1 MLIYNEKE
9 KPNLSSIEI
18 DNDWN
23 YGEVEECKIHKV
35 HSYPAKFPPFI
46 TTKAIDYA
54 IRKGVNIQ
62 KIGDVF
68 CGCGTVSYEA
78 NKNNI
83 DFFGCDINPVAVMIS
98 KVKSTKYK
106 QHTLQ
111 KYFTLILKAFYGT
124 NKKMYYADA
133 NKRLQYWYDEE
144 TYNDLFFLKKSI
156 LENIPSKSSY
166 KLFFLCAF
174 SNILKPTS
182 KWLSVSV
189 KPQVDPNK
197 KKVDVINAFKKQYK
211 FMYQANFEAKF
222 NATKSNIKTKSIL
235 SGTTNCENIDLL
247 VTSPP
252 YTTSYEYADLH
263 QLSSLWLDY
272 TSDYKSLR
280 KGSIGSSFHIGHIN
294 QDDLNCVGKK
304 IVSEVFKKDKNR
316 IKGICKY
323 FLDMQKATK
332 KIHKMLS
339 DNGVCVFVIGN
350 TEIRGVIIDNTTHLS
365 QSLLEAG
372 FKNIEITK
380 RKISNKYLTSY
391 RDKNGRFTSDKNCKD
406 TRLIYSEEFIVSC
419 QKI

>member
-9 KPNLSSIEI
+9 NINLSSMDV
-18 DNDWN
+18 DNYWN
-23 YGEVEECKIHKV
+23 YGEKEECKIHKL
-35 HSYPAKFPPFI
+35 HSYPAKFPSFI

-54 IRKGVNIQ
+54 KLKGVNIQ

-68 CGCGTVSYEA
+68 CGCGTVAYEA

-98 KVKSTKYK
+98 KVKSTKYS

-111 KYFTLILKAFYGT
+111 KYFTLTLKTFDET
-124 NKKMYYADA
+124 NKRTHYTDA
-133 NKRLQYWYDEE
+133 NERLQYWYDEK
-144 TYNDLFFLKKSI
+144 TYNDLFFLKQSI
-156 LENIPSKSSY
+156 LKNIPSKSSY

-182 KWLSVSV
+182 KWLSVSI

-197 KKVDVINAFKKQYK
+197 KKIDVISAFKKQYN
-211 FMYQANFEAKF
+211 FMYQANIEAKF
-222 NATKSNIKTKSIL
+222 NTTKSDIKTKSIL
-235 SGTTNCENIDLL
+235 NGITNCENIDLL

-272 TSDYKSLR
+272 TSNYKSLR
-280 KGSIGSSFHIGHIN
+280 KGSIGSSFHIGYIN
-294 QDDLNCVGKK
+294 KDDLNYIGKK
-304 IVSEVFKKDKNR
+304 IVNEVFKKDKNR
-316 IKGICKY
+316 VKGVCKY

-332 KIHKMLS
+332 KIYKMLS
-339 DNGVCVFVIGN
+339 HNGMCVFVIGN
-350 TEIRGVIIDNTTHLS
+350 TEIRGVVIDNATHLS
-365 QSLLEAG
+365 QSLLESG
-372 FKNIEITK
+372 FKNIEIVK

-391 RDKNGRFTSDKNCKD
+391 RDKNGRFTSDKNGKN